1 MNKRGHSGTITVRRG
16 HSRLLFLEVLS
27 MPEDGL
33 PENEDSTGGAGAPVT
48 DGAEKAR
55 RPGWRIG
62 EKLTTSGPFRAL
74 VVGIFALSLIAL
86 IVILTLHFSSGY
98 FSGQSFFWALLAGG
112 LLLVSVAG
120 LYVVLRQKMKVLSVS
135 GMLER
140 REQANKRLALL
151 LEAGRELGSS
161 LDSDD
166 ILEKALEYTVG
177 GTGADL
183 GAVYLA
189 DRQAGTLGLA
199 KTAGVDEQKI
209 MFKQLPIG
217 KGLIGEAA
225 AARRMLVIDD
235 TSSIDNRDNVF
246 FGAETTRSQVIVPLV
261 SRDKFNGMLL
271 VARKHPHRYSEEEK
285 ALLRGL
291 AELVSLAIT
300 NAQLYRVARRSLDVA
315 AQQRG
320 IADSVLDQMV
330 AGVMTADR
338 NGRVAVFNEE
348 AQRLTGYAYAERTQ
362 MMLRPEVSIDINPLG
377 PLEQGMLDVLSDPM
391 QLREGDALIMKK
403 DGSILPVSYRV
414 YPLSDGADV
423 IGSAAV
429 FMESRSGSKDL
440 AREDMDYQVLLRSL
454 GARIERLY
462 THPLS
467 RVLDK
472 VKGMDVDS
480 WSRSR
485 NDVTKILEA
494 GSAALMGLLEDV
506 EQYLNCITTREWD
519 TKEEYDIQSVI
530 NEVVDN
536 LVRSGLYEGVV
547 VLVNMP
553 VLPAVFGYGRLIKT
567 ALEEV
572 IENAMTAAAEG
583 GKKVEVTGRED
594 DGFVRVEMRDNGP
607 GVPQAVREA
616 LFRPF
621 FTATEGTSGL
631 GLSIVER
638 VMERIGGSISIGD
651 PDEGALFYLEFP
663 RVKGRLA
670 PDEAGLDSAGAG
682 GERG

>member
-1 MNKRGHSGTITVRRG
+1 
-16 HSRLLFLEVLS
+16 
-27 MPEDGL
+27 MPEDRL
-33 PENEDSTGGAGAPVT
+33 PENEDAKAGAGAPGT
-48 DGAEKAR
+48 DDVNRPR
-55 RPGWRIG
+55 RPGWRIAD
-62 EKLTTSGPFRAL
+62 KLTTSGPFRAL
-74 VVGIFALSLIAL
+74 VIAVFAISLIAL
-86 IVILTLHFSSGY
+86 IVILTMHFTSGY
-98 FSGQSFFWALLAGG
+98 FSGQSFFWAILAGA
-112 LLLVSVAG
+112 LLLLSAAG
-120 LYVVLRQKMKVLSVS
+120 VYVVLKQKMNVLSVS

-140 REQANKRLALL
+140 REQANRRLALL

-166 ILEKALEYTVG
+166 ILTKTLEYTVG

-183 GAVYLA
+183 GAVFLA
-189 DRQAGTLGLA
+189 DRQAGTLDLA
-199 KTAGVDEQKI
+199 KSDGVDEQKM

-235 TSSIDNRDNVF
+235 TASIDDRDNVF
-246 FGAETTRSQVIVPLV
+246 YGAATARSQVIVPLV
-261 SRDKFNGMLL
+261 SREKFNGMLL

-291 AELVSLAIT
+291 AELASLAIT
-300 NAQLYRVARRSLDVA
+300 NAQLYRIARRSLDVA

-320 IADSVLDQMV
+320 FADSVLDQMV

-362 MMLRPEVSIDINPLG
+362 MMLRPELSIDINPLG
-377 PLEQGMLDVLSDPM
+377 PLEQGMLDVLTDPT

-403 DGSILPVSYRV
+403 DGSILPVSFRV
-414 YPLSDGADV
+414 YPLQDGVEV

-429 FMESRSGSKDL
+429 FMESRSGSKEF

-485 NDVTKILEA
+485 NDVTKILDA

-519 TKEEYDIQSVI
+519 TKEEHGLQSMI

-547 VLVNMP
+547 VLVN
-553 VLPAVFGYGRLIKT
+553 LPRLPGVFGYGRLIKT

-572 IENAMTAAAEG
+572 IENAMVASRES
-583 GKKVEVTGRED
+583 GKKVEVTGREVN
-594 DGFVRVEMRDNGP
+594 GMVRIEVRDSGP
-607 GVPQAVREA
+607 GIPQVEKDAM
-616 LFRPF
+616 FRPF
-621 FTATEGTSGL
+621 FTAREGTSGL

-638 VMERIGGSISIGD
+638 VMERVGGSIGVTEAA
-651 PDEGALFYLEFP
+651 EGALFFLEFP
-663 RVKGRLA
+663 KVKGRLA
-670 PDEAGLDSAGAG
+670 PEEAGAG
-682 GERG
+682 GVGAEGERS

>member
-1 MNKRGHSGTITVRRG
+1 
-16 HSRLLFLEVLS
+16 
-27 MPEDGL
+27 MPEDRL
-33 PENEDSTGGAGAPVT
+33 PENEDAKGGASAPGT
-48 DGAEKAR
+48 DDAKTPR
-55 RPGWRIG
+55 RPGWRIAD
-62 EKLTTSGPFRAL
+62 KLTTSGPFRA
-74 VVGIFALSLIAL
+74 VVVAVFALSLIAL

-98 FSGQSFFWALLAGG
+98 FSGQSFFWAILAGA
-112 LLLVSVAG
+112 LLLVSAAG
-120 LYVVLRQKMKVLSVS
+120 VYVVLKQKMNVLSVS

-161 LDSDD
+161 LDADD
-166 ILEKALEYTVG
+166 ILTKTLEYTVG

-189 DRQAGTLGLA
+189 DRQAGTLDLA
-199 KTAGVDEQKI
+199 KVDGVDAQKM

-235 TSSIDNRDNVF
+235 TASIDDRDNVF
-246 FGAETTRSQVIVPLV
+246 FGAAAARSQVIVPLV
-261 SRDKFNGMLL
+261 SREKFNGMLL

-291 AELVSLAIT
+291 AELASLAIT
-300 NAQLYRVARRSLDVA
+300 NAQLYRLARRSLDVA

-320 IADSVLDQMV
+320 FADSVLDQMV

-362 MMLRPEVSIDINPLG
+362 MMLRPELSIDVNPLG
-377 PLEQGMLDVLSDPM
+377 PLEQGMLDVLTDPT
-391 QLREGDALIMKK
+391 QIREGDSLVMKK
-403 DGSILPVSYRV
+403 DGSILSVSYRV
-414 YPLSDGADV
+414 YPLQDGVDV

-429 FMESRSGSKDL
+429 FMESTGSKEF
-440 AREDMDYQVLLRSL
+440 AHEDMDYQVLLRSL

-494 GSAALMGLLEDV
+494 GSAALMGL
-506 EQYLNCITTREWD
+506 
-519 TKEEYDIQSVI
+519 K
-530 NEVVDN
+530 
-536 LVRSGLYEGVV
+536 
-547 VLVNMP
+547 
-553 VLPAVFGYGRLIKT
+553 
-567 ALEEV
+567 
-572 IENAMTAAAEG
+572 MT
-583 GKKVEVTGRED
+583 
-594 DGFVRVEMRDNGP
+594 
-607 GVPQAVREA
+607 
-616 LFRPF
+616 
-621 FTATEGTSGL
+621 
-631 GLSIVER
+631 
-638 VMERIGGSISIGD
+638 
-651 PDEGALFYLEFP
+651 
-663 RVKGRLA
+663 
-670 PDEAGLDSAGAG
+670 
-682 GERG
+682 